1 MLYIAKKLAE
11 LVGVVLLSALTS
23 LSLNAIFSGLLALM
37 GQSPF
42 APIFGSNPML
52 VISVIAFLL
61 LNVLCFHYLSERKY
75 NK

>member
-23 LSLNAIFSGLLALM
+23 LSLNAIFSGLLALIC
-37 GQSPF
+37 QSPF